1 VPKELAATGQGS
13 VATLSGV
20 ISAAATAASGLV
32 YAISGSLAYLVMA
45 GMALVGLLSALY
57 AGRQWRE

>member
-1 VPKELAATGQGS
+1 

-20 ISAAATAASGLV
+20 ISAAATAASGV
-32 YAISGSLAYLVMA
+32 IYAASGSLAYLVMA

-57 AGRQWRE
+57 ARRNWRE